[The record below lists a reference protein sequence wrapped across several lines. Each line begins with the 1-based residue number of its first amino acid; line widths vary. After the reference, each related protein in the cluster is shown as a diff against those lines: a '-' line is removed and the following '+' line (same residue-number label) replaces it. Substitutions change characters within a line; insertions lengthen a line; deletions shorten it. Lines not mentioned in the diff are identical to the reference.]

1 MILVL
6 KGADFSTNNLGQ
18 VEVNQ
23 DLLPYT
29 EAAILA
35 SGNAQMTPPQKSAL
49 DNLFRTMEAGQVGG
63 VMSKMRKVY
72 LPIIAGDVSKALTDY
87 STNSFNVDL
96 VLNSA
101 NWKIQSHGL
110 IGYTEG
116 QPITLTLNNPLDGG
130 NFSCFALR
138 TEKMVA
144 GAADSH
150 KVMLLR
156 GKTNTGKWLGLRCNS
171 ISSNGM
177 VSGGESGANKWYSS
191 YSKTYDSVSALGI
204 SMSGSTTF
212 AISPSNGGTS
222 ETFTPTNV
230 ADMSGET
237 SQSLY
242 VFGLGD
248 MNMQKPYA
256 VAMIG
261 EALTEQQT
269 RDVVSKIN
277 ALYDAF
283 NV

>member
-6 KGADFSTNNLGQ
+6 KGADFSANNLGQ
-18 VEVNQ
+18 VEVSQ

-72 LPIIAGDVSKALTDY
+72 LPIIAGDVSKALTNY
-87 STNSFNVDL
+87 STNSFSVDL

-110 IGYTEG
+110 IGYTAG

-138 TEKMVA
+138 TEKMVV

-150 KVMLLR
+150 QVMLLR
-156 GKTNTGKWLGLRCNS
+156 GKTDTGKWLGLRCNS
-171 ISSNGM
+171 MSSNNIVG
-177 VSGGESGANKWYSS
+177 SGESGANKWYSS
-191 YSKTYDSVSALGI
+191 YGKVNDSISALGI
-204 SMSGSTTF
+204 TMSGSTTF
-212 AISPSNGGTS
+212 AISPNNGGTS

-256 VAMIG
+256 VAMMG

-269 RDVVSKIN
+269 RDIVSKIN

>member
-6 KGADFSTNNLGQ
+6 KGADFSDNNLGQ
-18 VEVNQ
+18 VEVSQ

-87 STNSFNVDL
+87 STDSFNVDL

-110 IGYTEG
+110 IGYTTG
-116 QPITLTLNNPLDGG
+116 QPITLTLNNPLNTG

-138 TEKMVA
+138 TEKMVT

-150 KVMLLR
+150 QVMLLR
-156 GKTNTGKWLGLRCNS
+156 GKTNTSNWLGLRCDS
-171 ISSNGM
+171 MSSNNIVG
-177 VSGGESGANKWYSS
+177 SGSSGASKWYTG
-191 YSKTYDSVSALGI
+191 YSKEEDTISAVGVN
-204 SMSGSTTF
+204 MSGTTTF
-212 AISPSNGGTS
+212 AISPRNGGTS

-230 ADMSGET
+230 IDMSGEA
-237 SQSLY
+237 SQILY
-242 VFGLGD
+242 VFGLGN
-248 MNMQKPYA
+248 MNMEKPYA
-256 VAMIG
+256 VAMMG

-269 RDVVSKIN
+269 RDIVSKIN